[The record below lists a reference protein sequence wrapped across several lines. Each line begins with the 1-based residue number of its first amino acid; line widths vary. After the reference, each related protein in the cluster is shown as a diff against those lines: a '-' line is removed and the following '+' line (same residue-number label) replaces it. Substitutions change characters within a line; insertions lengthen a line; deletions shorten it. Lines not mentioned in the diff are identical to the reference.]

1 LISRAY
7 ALSSSLLNAG
17 FEAAGGGL
25 RGYHFRLLSALEEY
39 GPTSQA
45 DLSRRIGIDRS
56 DVTHALG
63 ELESRGLV
71 ERSVDPAHRRRN
83 IVTITK
89 QGLVAL
95 AALDRVIDEIQ
106 EEFLSPLSP
115 AQRRQFLGLMG
126 RLVAER

>member
-1 LISRAY
+1 MLARPTSLYTEAMSQSHPAALQTPARLEGRATWLVSRAY
-7 ALSSSLLNAG
+7 ALSSSLLNSG

-45 DLSRRIGIDRS
+45 DLSRSTGIDPS

-71 ERSVDPAHRRRN
+71 ERSVDP
-83 IVTITK
+83 
-89 QGLVAL
+89 
-95 AALDRVIDEIQ
+95 
-106 EEFLSPLSP
+106 
-115 AQRRQFLGLMG
+115 
-126 RLVAER
+126 